1 VATKEKSQTHQ
12 GQLQME
18 SVDSLGECSW
28 SGQSGS
34 EKRDEKAPELLVRDI
49 GVANMAGKDA
59 YNKRAK
65 LYTYDPVA
73 GEDDTRKLES
83 VHRGLKLLCVH
94 DKRKYNKRPQGGSG
108 SAPAAA
114 KSAPAAAKSAIVAA
128 MSVLAAAKSAPVV
141 AKSAPLVRSKSVPA
155 ATKSAPAASKSVAA
169 SKSAK
174 PASKSAKPATK
185 SAKPA
190 TKSAKPASKSAKASS
205 KSAAVAAKCT
215 AALRAQNAGV
225 AAKKKKKK
233 KQQQK
238 KTATKKSA
246 PRAKRA
252 KESIVGVFL

>member
-114 KSAPAAAKSAIVAA
+114 KSAIVAA

-190 TKSAKPASKSAKASS
+190 SKSAKASS

-233 KQQQK
+233 QQQK